1 MNNFQDGKIY
11 KVVNKIN
18 SEIYVGST
26 TMDLDK
32 RMIKHKCDAK
42 QRPHLSKFYTFMNE
56 TGIDNFE
63 IELIEDYPCETK
75 EELRKRE
82 GKIIKAMA
90 TLNQRIAGRTP
101 AEYSKEYRPK
111 NKDKINKR
119 RNERRKEN
127 PEKTKADRK
136 KDGALYRQRHPEKIK
151 EKASEKVECEC
162 GCSYRKSDKS
172 QHLQSKKHLK
182 ALGLFNEEEYKQ
194 SKRYNKLQSQYEN
207 AKDRVDKEKAKEHKK
222 NWYEKNKGA
231 MCEDAKQRIVCECGK
246 EICKGAYTRHCKT
259 KKHKD
264 YLNNINIENVSS
276 TQEET
281 NNTELQKADEQTN
294 RETIRAGDIQTL

>member
-11 KVVNKIN
+11 KVVNKLN

-82 GKIIKAMA
+82 GNIIKAMA
-90 TLNQRIAGRTP
+90 TLNQRVAGRTP
-101 AEYSKEYRPK
+101 AEYNKEYRPK

-151 EKASEKVECEC
+151 EKASERVECEC
-162 GCSYRKSDKS
+162 GCSYRRSDKS
-172 QHLQSKKHLK
+172 QHIQSKKHLK

-194 SKRYNKLQSQYEN
+194 SKRCNKLQNQYEKQ
-207 AKDRVDKEKAKEHKK
+207 KDKIDKKEMKK
-222 NWYEKNKGA
+222 YKQNYYQYKKDEIRQ
-231 MCEDAKQRIVCECGK
+231 EAKQRILCDCGK
-246 EICKGAYTRHCKT
+246 EVCKGAYTRHLKST
-259 KKHKD
+259 FHQD

-281 NNTELQKADEQTN
+281 NNTELQKTNEQTN
-294 RETIRAGDIQTL
+294 RETIGTGDV